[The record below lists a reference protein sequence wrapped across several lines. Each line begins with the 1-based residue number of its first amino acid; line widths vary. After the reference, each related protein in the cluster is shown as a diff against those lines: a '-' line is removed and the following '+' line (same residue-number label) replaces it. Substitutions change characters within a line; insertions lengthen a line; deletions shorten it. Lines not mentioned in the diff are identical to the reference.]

1 MTRLMV
7 INGFSGPSKVTRA
20 ALADVVLTLDR
31 QLVWGS
37 LPSEA
42 ELAAFFERLTN
53 QKRGLHWLDYS
64 PAWRVEQEG
73 AKGLGLVEYCS
84 KCDSVALWGN
94 PEPSAQL
101 SLIWLLDYLRTHKEL
116 VSRLVL
122 VQGDLSATS
131 QSAENLAELPT
142 LAVKLRDE
150 HLAVASTAWR
160 AYRAPTPQAWR
171 SLLDQDLSVLPQLRQ
186 TVVEMLEELPSGSTG
201 LGATEMRILELIAEG
216 GKVPSDVF
224 PGHERRNERR
234 VFDYWE
240 FGEVLDGLARCRIP
254 AVSGLDDG
262 PFSVKMQLDRERSER
277 YEQSKL
283 SLTALGKAILAGTE
297 DFTRH
302 NPIDRWWGGTHLT
315 NDNLWRWDAASKTLI
330 AP

>member
-1 MTRLMV
+1 MTRLILMC
-7 INGFSGPSKVTRA
+7 GFSGASAFIKA
-20 ALADVVLTLDR
+20 GLADVALTLDQ

-42 ELAAFFERLTN
+42 KLAAFFEHRTN

-64 PAWRVEQEG
+64 PAWRVEEAG
-73 AKGLGLVEYCS
+73 AKDLGLVEYCA
-84 KCDSVALWGN
+84 KCESVALWAN
-94 PEPSAQL
+94 PDPNAQL
-101 SLIWLLDYLRTHKEL
+101 WLIWLLDYLRAHKEL
-116 VSRLVL
+116 VSRLAL
-122 VQGDLSATS
+122 VQGDLPVFSL
-131 QSAENLAELPT
+131 SAENFAKLPT

-186 TVVEMLEELPSGSTG
+186 TVVEMLEELPSEITG

-216 GKVPSDVF
+216 GKVPSDIF
-224 PGHERRNERR
+224 PGHESRNERR

-240 FGEVLDGLARCRIP
+240 FGKVLDRLARCRMP
-254 AVSGLDDG
+254 AVSGLDEG
-262 PFSVKMQLDRERSER
+262 PFSVEMHQDRERSAR
-277 YEQSKL
+277 YEQSEL